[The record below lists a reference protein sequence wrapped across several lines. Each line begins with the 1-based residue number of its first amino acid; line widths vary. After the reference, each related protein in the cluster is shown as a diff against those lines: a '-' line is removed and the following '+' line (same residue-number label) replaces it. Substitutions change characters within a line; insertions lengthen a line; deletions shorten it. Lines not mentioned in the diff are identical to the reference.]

1 MPRTAARAGIMTPR
15 RLVARRPSEVTVSP
29 LRTPRSAQHDAG
41 LARVPLVIT
50 VALFVVVGV
59 GSAFA
64 FTGPS
69 STQAALRASAGVSA
83 APTPSAPPVVVAVNS
98 TSRSSVAWSRPIT
111 LSVTDGTVRAMRAT
125 GPDGALAG
133 TLSPTGW
140 TSTGRLVP
148 SSTYRLM
155 ATVADSR
162 GTSRSVART
171 VTTNPPDKILRVTL
185 SPDLR
190 TVGVGT
196 PIIAQF
202 NHPVS
207 GAAARAEVLDRLKVT
222 ASPAVAGA
230 WRWINSYEAHYRG
243 PEYWASGTKVSV
255 KADLYRLQLP
265 GTGTWGAE
273 GAHTADFRVGDA
285 LVSTVDVTAH
295 TMTVTKNGVV
305 LRTLPVSTG
314 RDKYPTK
321 GGVHIVLELQKEQ
334 TFDSSTVGIPTAS
347 PDGYF
352 EKLPYSVRIS
362 NGGAFVHANPA
373 TVRFQ
378 GVQNVSHGCVNLSLS
393 DAAWYFSVA
402 HRGDVVDI
410 VNAAVPPVQSDP
422 GMQDWNMPFSQWEQG
437 NL

>member
-1 MPRTAARAGIMTPR
+1 MGR
-15 RLVARRPSEVTVSP
+15 RRSVATMQPEVTVSP
-29 LRTPRSAQHDAG
+29 LRTHCSARDEAG
-41 LARVPLVIT
+41 VARIPLVIA
-50 VALFVVVGV
+50 VALLVVAGV

-64 FTGPS
+64 LGGPG
-69 STQAALRASAGVSA
+69 SARSA
-83 APTPSAPPVVVAVNS
+83 AIAPAVRRNVAPSAPPVVLAVNS
-98 TSRSSVAWSRPIT
+98 VSGTAVSWSRPLT
-111 LSVTDGTVRAMRAT
+111 LSVTDGTLRSVTAT
-125 GPDGALAG
+125 GPDGPLSGA
-133 TLSPTGW
+133 LSPAGW
-140 TSTGRLVP
+140 TSTGQLLP
-148 SSTYRLM
+148 SSTYRL
-155 ATVADSR
+155 VAQVVD
-162 GTSRSVART
+162 RSGRARAMDRA
-171 VTTNPPDKILRVTL
+171 VTTHAPDKVLHVTL

-196 PIIAQF
+196 PVIAQF
-202 NHPVS
+202 DHAVT
-207 GAAARAEVLDRLKVT
+207 GAAARTAVLGRLKVT
-222 ASPAVAGA
+222 ASPPVAGA
-230 WRWINSYEAHYRG
+230 WRWVSSYEAHYRG
-243 PEYWASGTKVSV
+243 PQYWAAGTTVGV
-255 KADLYRLQLP
+255 RADLHGLRLP
-265 GTGTWGAE
+265 GTGTWGAQ
-273 GAHTADFRVGDA
+273 GAHTAGFTIGDA
-285 LVSTVDVTAH
+285 LVSTVDVAEH
-295 TMTVTKNGVV
+295 TMTVTRNGSV

-321 GGVHIVLELQKEQ
+321 GGVHIVLELQRLQ
-334 TFDSSTVGIPTAS
+334 TFDSSTVGIPTSS
-347 PDGYF
+347 PDGYL